1 MTSKAQAK
9 DDIFVPFSEQQQI
22 DRWLQNENLNRYGD
36 PLDTMYLGGTPLFN
50 EQTGESQD
58 RYQIS
63 IQLLGRSEKV
73 CVEIEFLR

>member
-36 PLDTMYLGGTPLFN
+36 PLDTMYMGGTPLFN

-58 RYQIS
+58 RYQY
-63 IQLLGRSEKV
+63 LLAKFPSKPWKSEYK
-73 CVEIEFLR
+73 I